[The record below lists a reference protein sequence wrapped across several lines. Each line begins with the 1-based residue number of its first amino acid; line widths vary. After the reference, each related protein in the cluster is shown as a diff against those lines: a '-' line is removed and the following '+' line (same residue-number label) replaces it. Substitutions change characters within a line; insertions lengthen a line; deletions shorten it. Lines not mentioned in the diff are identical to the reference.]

1 MTVVLSFLRP
11 SLFSSRN
18 RADFRGPAH
27 AIVYHPDT
35 GIFVS

>member
-1 MTVVLSFLRP
+1 MTVVLSFLHF

-18 RADFRGPAH
+18 RTDFRGPAH

>member
-1 MTVVLSFLRP
+1 MTVVLSFLRL
-11 SLFSSRN
+11 SLFSSWN
-18 RADFRGPAH
+18 RADFRGPAQ